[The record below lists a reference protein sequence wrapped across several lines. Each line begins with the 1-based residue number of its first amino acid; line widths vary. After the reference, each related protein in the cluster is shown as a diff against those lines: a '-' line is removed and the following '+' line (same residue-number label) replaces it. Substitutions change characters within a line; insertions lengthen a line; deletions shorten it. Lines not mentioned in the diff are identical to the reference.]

1 MRNSIFKPY
10 ISFGSYI
17 WALGMILFAVFLSY
31 DSTNQYWYL
40 GTLLIGFIIAT
51 MWCFVFFY
59 TQYRIENQTLFIRGV
74 IKSKQINLEAV
85 SRVERNKVDW
95 LIKNGRLYFWNP
107 YRRGM
112 KLYLNG
118 SEELFIN
125 VGEDS
130 GFLKQLLDLN
140 PNIEVK

>member
-10 ISFGSYI
+10 ILFGSYI

-40 GTLLIGFIIAT
+40 GTLFIGFIIAI
-51 MWCFVFFY
+51 MWFFIFFY
-59 TQYRIENQTLFIRGV
+59 IQYRIENQTLFIRGV
-74 IKSKQINLEAV
+74 IKSKQINLETV
-85 SRVERNKVDW
+85 SRVERNKVEW
-95 LIKNGRLYFWNP
+95 IIKNGRLYFWNP

-125 VGEDS
+125 VKEDS

-140 PNIEVK
+140 PNIEVN

>member
-1 MRNSIFKPY
+1 M
-10 ISFGSYI
+10 
-17 WALGMILFAVFLSY
+17 
-31 DSTNQYWYL
+31 
-40 GTLLIGFIIAT
+40 
-51 MWCFVFFY
+51 VFFLLL
-59 TQYRIENQTLFIRGV
+59 QANRIENQTLFIRGV

-95 LIKNGRLYFWNP
+95 LIKNGRLYFWIP

-130 GFLKQLLDLN
+130 GFLRQLLDLN

>member
-1 MRNSIFKPY
+1 M
-10 ISFGSYI
+10 
-17 WALGMILFAVFLSY
+17 
-31 DSTNQYWYL
+31 
-40 GTLLIGFIIAT
+40 GTLLIVFIIAT
-51 MWCFVFFY
+51 MWCFFFFY

-74 IKSKQINLEAV
+74 IKSKPINLEAV

-130 GFLKQLLDLN
+130 GFLRQLLDLN